1 MRFLKLDSFEV
12 LIGRLSFSRF
22 LGIWVFVIVAAFGS
36 ASCNWFRGDFKS
48 IFQWTI
54 IIIYVLFFVIK
65 MYSYFLELMYNV
77 PQQYNDLKS
86 HITEMT
92 HFDGHNWLRL

>member
-1 MRFLKLDSFEV
+1 MIYKKNYLCFF
-12 LIGRLSFSRF
+12 
-22 LGIWVFVIVAAFGS
+22 FG
-36 ASCNWFRGDFKS
+36 
-48 IFQWTI
+48 
-54 IIIYVLFFVIK
+54 IK

-92 HFDGHNWLRL
+92 HFDGHN